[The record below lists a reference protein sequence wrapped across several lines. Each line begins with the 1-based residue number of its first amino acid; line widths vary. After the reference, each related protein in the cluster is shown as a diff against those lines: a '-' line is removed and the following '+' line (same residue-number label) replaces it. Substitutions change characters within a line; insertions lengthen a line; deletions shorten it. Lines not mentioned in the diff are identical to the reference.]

1 MAIVELRFTA
11 LPEHVRTARLV
22 AAAVARRAGVAESVL
37 DEVRLAVGEAC
48 SRAVGLTRQVG
59 ADEPVTVTLDDGDGR
74 FSIEVRDAVPQPAV
88 VGAGESGG
96 SGGLPGPPGANG
108 TSLDVAESELGL
120 AVILGLV
127 DELDVRA
134 GADGGSI
141 RMSWPSEKG
150 KLGDDTLG
158 L

>member
-48 SRAVGLTRQVG
+48 SRAVGLTRSVG
-59 ADEPVTVTLDDGDGR
+59 ADGPVTVTLDDGDGR
-74 FSIEVRDAVPQPAV
+74 FSIEVRDAVPQPAA
-88 VGAGESGG
+88 VGAGEG
-96 SGGLPGPPGANG
+96 SASSPFPGAANG
-108 TSLDVAESELGL
+108 SNLDVAEGELGL

-141 RMSWPSEKG
+141 RMSWPSAKD
-150 KLGDDTLG
+150 KPGDRTT
-158 L
+158 

>member
-59 ADEPVTVTLDDGDGR
+59 ADEPVTVTLDDGEGR
-74 FSIEVRDAVPQPAV
+74 FSIEVRDAVPQPAA
-88 VGAGESGG
+88 VGAGGGTGGLSGG
-96 SGGLPGPPGANG
+96 SANG
-108 TSLDVAESELGL
+108 TGLDEAESELGL

-141 RMSWPSEKG
+141 RMSWPSDKG
-150 KLGDDTLG
+150 KKDDEPLD

>member
-48 SRAVGLTRQVG
+48 SRAVGLTRQMG
-59 ADEPVTVTLDDGDGR
+59 ADEPVTVTLDDGEGR
-74 FSIEVRDAVPQPAV
+74 FSIEVRDAVPQPAA
-88 VGAGESGG
+88 VGAGDSGNGALPGG
-96 SGGLPGPPGANG
+96 SANG
-108 TSLDVAESELGL
+108 APGDVAESELGL

-127 DELDVRA
+127 DELDVRS
-134 GADGGSI
+134 GADGGRI
-141 RMSWPSEKG
+141 RMSWPSGKG
-150 KLGDDTLG
+150 KAGEEPVSL
-158 L
+158 

>member
-48 SRAVGLTRQVG
+48 LRAVGLTQQTG
-59 ADEPVTVTLDDGDGR
+59 SDEPVTVMLDDGDGR
-74 FSIEVRDAVPQPAV
+74 FSIEVRDAVPQQAE
-88 VGAGESGG
+88 GATGDLLGSGNGAAADIGES
-96 SGGLPGPPGANG
+96 
-108 TSLDVAESELGL
+108 DLGL

-134 GADGGSI
+134 GADGGRI

-150 KLGDDTLG
+150 KPGDQTAAP
-158 L
+158 

>member
-48 SRAVGLTRQVG
+48 LRAVGLTRQMG
-59 ADEPVTVTLDDGDGR
+59 GEEPVTVTLDDGEGR
-74 FSIEVRDAVPQPAV
+74 FSIEVRDAVPQPVA
-88 VGAGESGG
+88 AGVGG
-96 SGGLPGPPGANG
+96 SNGSAADASGAAANG
-108 TSLDVAESELGL
+108 ASLDVGESELGL

-127 DELDVRA
+127 DELDVKA
-134 GADGGSI
+134 GAEGGVI
-141 RMSWPSEKG
+141 RMSWPSAKDKRGGTE
-150 KLGDDTLG
+150 L
-158 L
+158 

>member
-48 SRAVGLTRQVG
+48 SRAVGLTRQMG
-59 ADEPVTVTLDDGDGR
+59 ADEPVTVTLDDGEGR
-74 FSIEVRDAVPQPAV
+74 FSIEVRDAVPQPAA
-88 VGAGESGG
+88 VGAGDSGGPLSGG
-96 SGGLPGPPGANG
+96 SANG
-108 TSLDVAESELGL
+108 ASLDVAESELGL

-127 DELDVRA
+127 DELDVRS
-134 GADGGSI
+134 GADGGRI
-141 RMSWPSEKG
+141 RMSWPSGKG
-150 KLGDDTLG
+150 KAEDEPVSL
-158 L
+158 